1 MPRLKDILIASVL
14 FSGAGCASAP
24 WTANRSD
31 DVPTKT
37 APSGNTPRQF
47 DCAGANQDSDG
58 NTRKDCLP
66 NDADGAA
73 RDTEAG
79 GGGTLLRP

>member
-1 MPRLKDILIASVL
+1 MSKLKNILLGSVL
-14 FSGAGCASAP
+14 LLSTACASAP
-24 WTANRSD
+24 LTANRDD

-37 APSGNTPRQF
+37 APSGSAPRQF

-79 GGGTLLRP
+79 SGGTLLRP